1 MCVYIYVCV
10 CVYFNFPPHIYL
22 VIVRSRRV
30 DFIYI
35 QTIVKVILCSIT
47 FFFYLLADLEI
58 EVDTFVNMI
67 FFPRSLESLF
77 IWQINYPE
85 N

>member
-1 MCVYIYVCV
+1 MNTIANSLTYVKSSNQTL
-10 CVYFNFPPHIYL
+10 NFPFSTL
-22 VIVRSRRV
+22 NM
-30 DFIYI
+30 
-35 QTIVKVILCSIT
+35 CCIT

-77 IWQINYPE
+77 IWQVNYPE